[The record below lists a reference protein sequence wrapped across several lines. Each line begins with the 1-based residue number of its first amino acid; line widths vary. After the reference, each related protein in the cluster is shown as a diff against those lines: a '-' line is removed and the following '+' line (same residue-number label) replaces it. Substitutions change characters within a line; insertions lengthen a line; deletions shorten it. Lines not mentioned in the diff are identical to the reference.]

1 MKLRRLVL
9 ATLLAA
15 CGLARASL
23 PEPVARLAAAGGIPE
38 DAIGVLVL
46 RGDNVLVSNL
56 AEQPRTPASTMKLVT
71 TMVGLEEL
79 GPVFRGRTELRSNG
93 DIVNGVLK
101 GDLILRG
108 GADPDF
114 NEDAF
119 VHMLEKLRMQG
130 IKRIAGDLVLDRQLW
145 QPSRLDLGVAPFD
158 EAPEA
163 YYNVIPDAL
172 LLNMNMLRIEL
183 SSDDKTLRF
192 NHLPALE
199 RVSVQSDMTL
209 VDADCAKW
217 EDGWKIPNYSRKG
230 DRIIVEL
237 HGTFPRNCKKVTSI
251 NVLDRQEY
259 AARLFRSIWTRLG
272 GSFGGKVRDV
282 GLAEHTAWIERAA
295 AARASVAPTATADA
309 DPSAPLPAV
318 TVGAGLAPDGTR
330 LLAEH
335 VSRTLPEIVRDT
347 NKPSDNALA
356 RTIFLSLGSL
366 QPDPVLGSRPLPAN
380 TQLASLSAAAHGP
393 GAVLPVAAAPVAA
406 SAAEGRAAAP
416 VSSTDASAAAGPVQA
431 AAAEAAVPGGGVAPA
446 VLQPV
451 PASTAARAE
460 QVVRNWMRRHG
471 IDDTGLVLENGSG
484 LSRIERISPVQ
495 MAGLL
500 KAAQKSLWAPEF
512 QSSLPIVGV
521 DGTMRRRLKDSV
533 AASRARIKT
542 GTLRDVVAVAG
553 YVPDADGNPCIV
565 VAMVNHDRAGN
576 GIGRG
581 IVDALIDWVA
591 HSSAT
596 IQ

>member
-15 CGLARASL
+15 CGLAQATL

-38 DAIGVLVL
+38 EAIGVLVL
-46 RGDNVLVSNL
+46 RGDTVLVSNYPD
-56 AEQPRTPASTMKLVT
+56 QPRSPASTMKLVT
-71 TMVGLEEL
+71 TIVGLEEL

-108 GADPDF
+108 GADADF

-119 VHMLEKLRMQG
+119 VHMLEKLRMLG
-130 IKRIAGDLVLDRQLW
+130 VKRIAGDLVLDRQLW

-172 LLNMNMLRIEL
+172 LLNMNMLRVEIT
-183 SSDDKTLRF
+183 SDDKTLRF

-199 RVSVQSDMTL
+199 KVSIQSDMTL
-209 VDADCAKW
+209 TDGDCAKW
-217 EDGWKIPNYSRKG
+217 EDGWKVPDYSRKG
-230 DRIIVEL
+230 DRIVVQL
-237 HGTFPRNCKKVTSI
+237 HGTFPRHCKKSTSI
-251 NVLDRQEY
+251 NVIDRQEY
-259 AARLFRSIWTRLG
+259 TARMFRSIWTRLG

-282 GLAEHTAWIERAA
+282 GLAEHTAWVERAA
-295 AARASVAPTATADA
+295 SAQAAASAPAAAVTADSNA
-309 DPSAPLPAV
+309 LPAV
-318 TVGAGLAPDGTR
+318 TVAAGLTPDGTR
-330 LLAEH
+330 LLVEH
-335 VSRTLPEIVRDT
+335 VSRALPEIVRDT

-356 RTIFLSLGSL
+356 RTIYLSLGSL
-366 QPDPVLGSRPLPAN
+366 QTDPVLGSRPLPAA
-380 TQLASLSAAAHGP
+380 TQMASLAAAQG
-393 GAVLPVAAAPVAA
+393 GAA
-406 SAAEGRAAAP
+406 
-416 VSSTDASAAAGPVQA
+416 
-431 AAAEAAVPGGGVAPA
+431 PGGGD
-446 VLQPV
+446 
-451 PASTAARAE
+451 TAANAVPSSTSALAE

-471 IDDTGLVLENGSG
+471 IDDTGLVLDNGSG
-484 LSRIERISPVQ
+484 LSRTERIKPVQ

-512 QSSLPIVGV
+512 QASLPIVGV
-521 DGTMRRRLKDSV
+521 DGTMRRRLKESV

-542 GTLRDVVAVAG
+542 GTLWDVVAVAG
-553 YVPDADGNPCIV
+553 YVPDADGNQCIV
-565 VAMVNHDRAGN
+565 VAMVNHENAGK

-581 IVDALIDWVA
+581 IADALIDWVA

>member
-9 ATLLAA
+9 ATLFAA
-15 CGLARASL
+15 CGLAQASL

-46 RGDNVLVSNL
+46 RGDSVLVSNL
-56 AEQPRTPASTMKLVT
+56 PEQPRTPASTMKLVT

-183 SSDDKTLRF
+183 TSDDKTLRF

-230 DRIIVEL
+230 DRIVVEL
-237 HGTFPRNCKKVTSI
+237 HGTFPRNCKKTTSV

-259 AARLFRSIWTRLG
+259 AARLFRSVWTRLG

-295 AARASVAPTATADA
+295 ATHATSVAPRAAADA
-309 DPSAPLPAV
+309 DPAVPAV

-380 TQLASLSAAAHGP
+380 AQLASLSAAAHGP
-393 GAVLPVAAAPVAA
+393 DAVPAIAAAPA
-406 SAAEGRAAAP
+406 
-416 VSSTDASAAAGPVQA
+416 TNSAAAD
-431 AAAEAAVPGGGVAPA
+431 AAVPGGGVTPVAPP
-446 VLQPV
+446 PV
-451 PASTAARAE
+451 PSSTAARAE
-460 QVVRNWMRRHG
+460 QVVRDWMRRHG

-484 LSRIERISPVQ
+484 LSRIERVSPLQ

-553 YVPDADGNPCIV
+553 YVPDADGNQCIV

-591 HSSAT
+591 HSSGT

>member
-9 ATLLAA
+9 ATLFAA
-15 CGLARASL
+15 CGLAQAAL
-23 PEPVARLAAAGGIPE
+23 PEPVARLAALGGIPE

-46 RGDNVLVSNL
+46 RGDSVLLSNL
-56 AEQPRTPASTMKLVT
+56 PEQPRTPASTMKLVT

-93 DIVNGVLK
+93 EIVNGVLK
-101 GDLILRG
+101 GDLVLRG
-108 GADPDF
+108 GADADF

-183 SSDDKTLRF
+183 SSDDKTVRF

-199 RVSVQSDMTL
+199 RVSIQSDMTL

-230 DRIIVEL
+230 DRIVVEL
-237 HGTFPRNCKKVTSI
+237 HGTFPRNCKKITSV

-259 AARLFRSIWTRLG
+259 AARLFRSVWTRLG
-272 GSFGGKVRDV
+272 GTFGGKVRDV
-282 GLAEHTAWIERAA
+282 GLAEHTGWIERAA
-295 AARASVAPTATADA
+295 TSHAAAAPTATAGA

-356 RTIFLSLGSL
+356 RTIYLSLGSL
-366 QPDPVLGSRPLPAN
+366 QADPVLGSRPLPAGA
-380 TQLASLSAAAHGP
+380 QLATLAAAAQAP
-393 GAVLPVAAAPVAA
+393 AAAAPAM
-406 SAAEGRAAAP
+406 P
-416 VSSTDASAAAGPVQA
+416 D
-431 AAAEAAVPGGGVAPA
+431 AAVPGGGVTAA
-446 VLQPV
+446 AMLPV
-451 PASTAARAE
+451 PGSTAARSE
-460 QVVRNWMRRHG
+460 QVVRGWMRRHG

-484 LSRIERISPVQ
+484 LSRIERVSPLQ

-533 AASRARIKT
+533 AASRARVKT

-553 YVPDADGNPCIV
+553 YVPDADGNQCIV
-565 VAMVNHDRAGN
+565 VAMVNHDKAGN

>member
-9 ATLLAA
+9 ATLFAA
-15 CGLARASL
+15 CGLAQASL

-46 RGDNVLVSNL
+46 RGDNVLVANL
-56 AEQPRTPASTMKLVT
+56 PEQPRTPASTMKLVT

-79 GPVFRGRTELRSNG
+79 GPVFRGRTELRSSG

-183 SSDDKTLRF
+183 SSDDKALRF

-295 AARASVAPTATADA
+295 ASHAAGAAPKATADA

-335 VSRTLPEIVRDT
+335 VSRALPEIVRDT

-366 QPDPVLGSRPLPAN
+366 QPDPVLGSRPLPAS
-380 TQLASLSAAAHGP
+380 TQLALLSAAAHGSG
-393 GAVLPVAAAPVAA
+393 GALPAAAGAA
-406 SAAEGRAAAP
+406 GAMAAGPASGA
-416 VSSTDASAAAGPVQA
+416 DANAAAGPFQPA
-431 AAAEAAVPGGGVAPA
+431 ATEATVAGGAVAPA
-446 VLQPV
+446 ALQPV

-484 LSRIERISPVQ
+484 LARIERISPVQ
-495 MAGLL
+495 MAGVL

-553 YVPDADGNPCIV
+553 YVPDADGNQCIV